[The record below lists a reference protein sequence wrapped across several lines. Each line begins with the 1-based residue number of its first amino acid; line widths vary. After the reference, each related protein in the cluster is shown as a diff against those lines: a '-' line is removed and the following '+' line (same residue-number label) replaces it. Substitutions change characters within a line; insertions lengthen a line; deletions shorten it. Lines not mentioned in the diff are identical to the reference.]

1 VSGEA
6 APKRPLY
13 ARVLRLHYVHPGGLL
28 CFAFFEGMILLA
40 ILLALAELVTWW
52 VVIILPATVAAM
64 VKVNDVIAGLSFP
77 ESGRKAALP
86 RRVPAVARGSA
97 VVEPSVHNGAPQRTS
112 RVVGRAVGRAVGT
125 ASAPGTPAAGA
136 SPSPYAGRSAHPGAN
151 PDAPDAGRGGN
162 GRPSQPG
169 NGVPDGLGGLDAPA
183 AAGEP
188 AGDQHGGDPG
198 GGDPGGFDA
207 GRDPGG
213 DLGADLGAGLPLR
226 RTAWPNQRRF
236 ERPV

>member
-1 VSGEA
+1 MSGEA

-13 ARVLRLHYVHPGGLL
+13 ARVLRLRYMHPGGLL

-77 ESGRKAALP
+77 GSGRKAGLP
-86 RRVPAVARGSA
+86 RWAPAVARGSA
-97 VVEPSVHNGAPQRTS
+97 VVDPSGHAAGSQQTG
-112 RVVGRAVGRAVGT
+112 RVVGRVVGRAVGT
-125 ASAPGTPAAGA
+125 ASAPGASGA

-151 PDAPDAGRGGN
+151 PGVPDAGRGGN
-162 GRPSQPG
+162 GGPGRPSQPG
-169 NGVPDGLGGLDAPA
+169 NGVPGGLGDLDASA
-183 AAGEP
+183 AAGGP
-188 AGDQHGGDPG
+188 AGDQHGGAPG
-198 GGDPGGFDA
+198 SG
-207 GRDPGG
+207 DPGG